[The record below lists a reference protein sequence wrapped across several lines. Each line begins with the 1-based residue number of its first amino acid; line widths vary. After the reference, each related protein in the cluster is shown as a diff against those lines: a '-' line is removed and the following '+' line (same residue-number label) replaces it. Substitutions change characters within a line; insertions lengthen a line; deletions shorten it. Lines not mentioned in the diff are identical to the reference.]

1 MDQCATMVYIYM
13 SSRSGNNMG
22 FSCCNNHINHYNI
35 YARPMAKKE
44 MEKRGGKEKGE
55 KEKEEEITRLYFKAS

>member
-13 SSRSGNNMG
+13 SSHSGNNMG

-35 YARPMAKKE
+35 SARPMAKKE

>member
-1 MDQCATMVYIYM
+1 
-13 SSRSGNNMG
+13 
-22 FSCCNNHINHYNI
+22 
-35 YARPMAKKE
+35 MAKKE

>member
-1 MDQCATMVYIYM
+1 
-13 SSRSGNNMG
+13 MG

-35 YARPMAKKE
+35 SARPMAKKE